1 MSQIVVN
8 AEKIISAPAE
18 QVTRA
23 LADYEAVRPRIL
35 PEQFSEYRVENG
47 GHGAGTVVHWR
58 FAATSK
64 RVRDQLVDVT
74 EPALGTLVETDRN
87 SSMVTT
93 WTVLAEGTGGST
105 VKVRTTWDGAGGI
118 GGFFERTFAPKGL
131 GRVYVDL
138 LHRLDAELA
147 AV

>member
-1 MSQIVVN
+1 MSQVVVN

-23 LADYEAVRPRIL
+23 LADYETVRPRIL
-35 PEQFSEYRVENG
+35 PAQFSEYRVESG
-47 GHGAGTVVHWR
+47 GHGAGTLVHWK

-64 RVRDQLVDVT
+64 RVRDQLMDVT

-93 WTVLAEGTGGST
+93 WTVLPEGTGGST

-131 GRVYVDL
+131 RRTYEEL
-138 LHRLDAELA
+138 LGRLDREV
-147 AV
+147 AVP

>member
-1 MSQIVVN
+1 MPQVVVH

-18 QVTRA
+18 QVSQA
-23 LADYEAVRPRIL
+23 LADYETVRPRIL
-35 PEQFSEYRVENG
+35 PVQFSEYRVESG
-47 GHGAGTVVHWR
+47 GHGPGTVVHWR

-64 RVRDQLVDVT
+64 RVRDQLLDVT
-74 EPALGTLVETDRN
+74 EPALGTVVETDRN

-105 VKVRTTWDGAGGI
+105 VKIRTTWDGAGGI

-131 GRVYVDL
+131 GRVYVDV
-138 LHRLDAELA
+138 LHRLDAVLA
-147 AV
+147 TG

>member
-1 MSQIVVN
+1 MSQVVVN

-18 QVTRA
+18 QVSRA
-23 LADYEAVRPRIL
+23 LADYETVRPRIL
-35 PEQFSEYRVENG
+35 PVQFSEYRVESG
-47 GHGAGTVVHWR
+47 GQGAGTAVHWK

-64 RVRDQLVDVT
+64 RVRDQLLDIT
-74 EPALGTLVETDRN
+74 EPALGTVVETDRN

-138 LHRLDAELA
+138 LHRLEGELA
-147 AV
+147 AG